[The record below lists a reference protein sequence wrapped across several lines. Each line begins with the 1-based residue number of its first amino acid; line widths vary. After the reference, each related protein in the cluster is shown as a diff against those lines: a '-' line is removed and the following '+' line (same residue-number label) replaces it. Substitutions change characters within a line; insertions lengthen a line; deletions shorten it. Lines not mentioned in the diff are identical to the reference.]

1 MLSILCHGR
10 YEALKASVH
19 GTAVGLAAL
28 CAVYNFAAWLAR
40 RQRHS
45 WINAALYTT
54 LAAWE
59 VQHVQHHL
67 NCQVVKIKQ
76 TDEKRAA

>member
-10 YEALKASVH
+10 YEVFKASVH

-54 LAAWE
+54 LTAWE
-59 VQHVQHHL
+59 IRHVQHHL
-67 NCQVVKIKQ
+67 NCQVVKAKQ
-76 TDEKRAA
+76 TDAKQAA